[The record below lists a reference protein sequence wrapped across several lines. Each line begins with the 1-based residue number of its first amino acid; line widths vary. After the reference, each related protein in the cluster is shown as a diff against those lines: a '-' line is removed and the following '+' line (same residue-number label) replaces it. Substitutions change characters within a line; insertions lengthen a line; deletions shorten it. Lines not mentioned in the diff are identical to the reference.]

1 MLVFWLF
8 ASCFDFLVLRLLY
21 VVIGLLTFA
30 IVSSVAFFY
39 VIWCFTFVFVLYVLR
54 CCLLLL
60 CVLCCFVIDAAVLT
74 WALQFL
80 VFGWVRCF
88 LCADLVLAGGLVI
101 WWLVGIAD
109 YGLWLISCL
118 DVWMV

>member
-1 MLVFWLF
+1 MFWF
-8 ASCFDFLVLRLLY
+8 VGFGAEC
-21 VVIGLLTFA
+21 
-30 IVSSVAFFY
+30 SSFG
-39 VIWCFTFVFVLYVLR
+39 
-54 CCLLLL
+54 CLL
-60 CVLCCFVIDAAVLT
+60 AVLT

-109 YGLWLISCL
+109 YWLWLISCL